1 MNNDKLF
8 FGIKPNIDAD
18 ELVETLLAECHE
30 VVDKRSI
37 DEVIVDLKQRG
48 VVFEHVESYQI
59 PIIFRYILPK

>member
-18 ELVETLLAECHE
+18 ELIETLLAEYHE
-30 VVDKRSI
+30 VVDKRPI

-48 VVFEHVESYQI
+48 VVFKHMES
-59 PIIFRYILPK
+59 

>member
-1 MNNDKLF
+1 MNSNDL
-8 FGIKPNIDAD
+8 ILNIQPNVDAS

-48 VVFEHVESYQI
+48 VVFEHVES
-59 PIIFRYILPK
+59 

>member
-18 ELVETLLAECHE
+18 ELVETLLAEYHE

-48 VVFEHVESYQI
+48 VVFEHVENRI
-59 PIIFRYILPK
+59 PINFRYILQK

>member
-1 MNNDKLF
+1 MNSNDL
-8 FGIKPNIDAD
+8 ILSIQPNVDAS

-48 VVFEHVESYQI
+48 VVFEHVGS
-59 PIIFRYILPK
+59 